1 MKFRLTSPLPYTLI
15 LMSPSSLTTDRSNLL
30 EFLSSTPSRSFCGAT
45 SSNELLLFYVICG
58 YFTSSS
64 ESSSSRNL
72 SRANFFCS
80 SGFLALD
87 WPFFSS
93 CPGFSYGSPAFGVA
107 GSGGG

>member
-1 MKFRLTSPLPYTLI
+1 MKFRLTSSLPYTLI

-30 EFLSSTPSRSFCGAT
+30 QFLSSTPSRSFCGTT
-45 SSNELLLFYVICG
+45 SSNGLLLFYVICD

-93 CPGFSYGSPAFGVA
+93 CPGFSNGSTNFRVTGD
-107 GSGGG
+107 G